1 LAWWAVGVEV
11 VGLDVVEVGAVG
23 GFGGA
28 VGELFDG
35 VGEFE
40 VFADAAGVG

>member
-1 LAWWAVGVEV
+1 LAWWSGRVEV
-11 VGLDVVEVGAVG
+11 EGLDVVEVGAVG

-28 VGELFDG
+28 VGELFDR
-35 VGEFE
+35 VGEFD